1 MRARALVLV
10 LLLACSKSAGPPPQ
24 QPSKPADD
32 GHGSAAAAAPAE
44 GGAAPKWGASVSD
57 PKAEREAVELFA
69 AIAGGKA
76 KPDAVLAPVFVI
88 GPALWQSLAKTDA
101 AFAKLGTPSQAA
113 LPSGGTT
120 TMLDMRSYLEPEAR
134 KALLAHHTFVT
145 AAKLLTQGKPRA
157 ATDAERSLFYA
168 LSPIEIAGH
177 PLTVIDLG
185 QTGVIVFVDHGKLAW
200 IDEPSAYTTKP

>member
-1 MRARALVLV
+1 MRARYLVLV
-10 LLLACSKSAGPPPQ
+10 MLLACSKSAPPPQ
-24 QPSKPADD
+24 QPGKPADD
-32 GHGSAAAAAPAE
+32 GRGSAA
-44 GGAAPKWGASVSD
+44 GAAGAADAGSTPKWGASVPD
-57 PKAEREAVELFA
+57 PKAEREAVALFA

-101 AFAKLGTPSQAA
+101 AFAKIGTPSQAA

-145 AAKLLTQGKPRA
+145 TAKLLTEGKPRA
-157 ATDAERSLFYA
+157 ATDAERRLFYA
-168 LSPIEIAGH
+168 LSPLEIAGR

-185 QTGVIVFVDHGKLAW
+185 QTGVIVFAESGKLAW
-200 IDEPSAYTTKP
+200 IDEPSAYNTRP